1 MAADAELLIDRR
13 RLRRR
18 LSLWR
23 VLGIGGLIVAVGAV
37 GWRVRAGADGGAF
50 ALRPQ
55 IARISVSGFIAGSE
69 STAKLMQRVGD
80 SDAVKGVVVSIN
92 SPGGTTTGS
101 EEIFRNLR
109 ALAAKKPL
117 VAFVDGMA
125 ASGAYITAI
134 SADHIVA
141 RETSL
146 VGSIGVLFQYPDVSG
161 LLDKVGVKV
170 ESVKSSPLKAEPSG
184 FTPTSPEA
192 RAALAAVVGDTYAWF
207 KNLVAERRGMDAGQ
221 VAAVS
226 DGRVFSGRQSVP
238 LKLVD
243 ELGGERQAV
252 AWLESA
258 RGVEKDLPVTDWK
271 PRSENDF
278 SLWSAAGFG
287 AHALGFDGFADDL
300 KRFGSQA
307 RSVADGGL
315 LVLWRPAP

>member
-23 VLGIGGLIVAVGAV
+23 VLGIGGLIVAVGAL
-37 GWRVRAGADGGAF
+37 GYRVRTGPDGAF
-50 ALRPQ
+50 AVRPQ

-69 STAKLMQRVGD
+69 STAKLMKRVGE
-80 SDAVKGVVVSIN
+80 SNAVKGVIVSIN

-117 VAFVDGMA
+117 VAFVDGTA

-134 SADHIVA
+134 AADHIVA

-146 VGSIGVLFQYPDVSG
+146 VGSIGVLFQYPDLSG

-184 FTPTSPEA
+184 FTPTTPEA

-207 KNLVAERRGMDAGQ
+207 KGLVAERRGMDPGQ
-221 VAAVS
+221 LAVVS

-252 AWLESA
+252 AWLEKD
-258 RGVEKDLPVTDWK
+258 RGVPKDLPIKDWK
-271 PRSENDF
+271 PSKESDF
-278 SLWSAAGFG
+278 SLWSAAGIG
-287 AHALGFDGFADDL
+287 ADLLGLDGLAGRL
-300 KRFGSQA
+300 RAVGSEA
-307 RSVADGGL
+307 ETAGGGL
-315 LVLWRPAP
+315 LVLWRPEP